1 MQLFEAVFKI
11 FGTAFLEVVE
21 IKVRFDRTY
30 FDLKDLKNG
39 SAKYFENSRKSTN
52 FSQRLI

>member
-21 IKVRFDRTY
+21 IKVRFDQTY
-30 FDLKDLKNG
+30 FHLKRTSKMALPNILKTVAN
-39 SAKYFENSRKSTN
+39 
-52 FSQRLI
+52 QRISHND

>member
-30 FDLKDLKNG
+30 FDLKQGGL
-39 SAKYFENSRKSTN
+39 
-52 FSQRLI
+52 